1 MSTTHDSTRFLR
13 IAAWIWIGYLIA
25 MAVMDFALYTP
36 RVQSMIATTETNQ
49 VQVQPLP
56 QNQPLPNNPQV
67 NPLGQS
73 PLGQNPLGQQTTR
86 PRNYLLPV
94 YLYYAVNSFVAL
106 LFLLFAHWD
115 DFQKNL
121 GSFYYPLLLLVI
133 SAAPIIINILVV
145 PRFPQGPLSNA
156 EGMALRQLPVLF
168 VALALVASEYQLPH
182 IIFFS
187 ISTTVFELG
196 LILFASVQSRSI
208 FVFLFIAIIR
218 TISFI
223 ALGIFINLL
232 VNRLRAQS
240 ESLQEANANL
250 SHYASTLEQ
259 LTVSRERNR
268 LAREL
273 HDTLA
278 HSLTAISVSLETAK
292 AYFDIDHDKSREF
305 IDKSLDATRKGADE
319 TRRALKALRASSL
332 EDMGLGLAIQR
343 AAESAAARFHLNLT
357 LDLKNPM
364 PTLSPDVEQTI
375 FRVAQESIENI
386 VNHSRAKNFSVHLE
400 SDVHTTLTIQDDGI
414 GFDTKSKEP
423 TGHFGLVGMHERA
436 QLAGGKLK
444 ISSEKG
450 KGTKVVLTI

>member
-1 MSTTHDSTRFLR
+1 MHSTNDSTRFLR

-36 RVQSMIATTETNQ
+36 Q
-49 VQVQPLP
+49 VQRILAQSPQPQIQPL
-56 QNQPLPNNPQV
+56 LPNNPPV
-67 NPLGQS
+67 NPPPINP
-73 PLGQNPLGQQTTR
+73 PLNR
-86 PRNYLLPV
+86 FAPV
-94 YLYYAVNSFVAL
+94 FLFYIVSAFVASS
-106 LFLLFAHWD
+106 FLLFTHWSWA
-115 DFQKNL
+115 QNKL
-121 GSFYYPLLLLVI
+121 GQFYYPLLLLAI
-133 SAAPIIINILVV
+133 SAAPIIINVLVV
-145 PRFPQGPLSNA
+145 PRFPNGPLANA

-168 VALALVASEYQLPH
+168 VALALVAWEYQLPH

-187 ISTTVFELG
+187 ISTTAFELG
-196 LILFASVQSRSI
+196 LILFVSVQSRSI

-232 VNRLRAQS
+232 VNRLREQS
-240 ESLQEANANL
+240 ESLREANANL

-259 LTVSRERNR
+259 LAVSRERNR

-292 AYFDIDHDKSREF
+292 AYFDIDVNKTLEF

-319 TRRALKALRASSL
+319 TRRALKALRSSSL
-332 EDMGLGLAIQR
+332 EDMGLSLAIQR
-343 AAESAAARFHLNLT
+343 VAESAAARFHLNLT

-364 PTLSPDVEQTI
+364 PSLSPDVEQTI
-375 FRVAQESIENI
+375 FRVAQEAIENI
-386 VNHSRAKNFSVHLE
+386 VNHSQAKNFSVHLE
-400 SDVHTTLTIQDDGI
+400 SDVHTKLTIQDDGI
-414 GFDTKSKEP
+414 GFDSKSKEP
-423 TGHFGLVGMHERA
+423 TGHFGLVGMYERA
-436 QLAGGKLK
+436 QLAGGKMK

-450 KGTKVVLTI
+450 KGTQVVLTI

>member
-1 MSTTHDSTRFLR
+1 MSPTQDSTRFLR
-13 IAAWIWIGYLIA
+13 IAAWVWIGYLIA

-36 RVQSMIATTETNQ
+36 LVQRMFAENS
-49 VQVQPLP
+49 QPLI
-56 QNQPLPNNPQV
+56 QNQPLFPNNQPNQPPP
-67 NPLGQS
+67 NQLA
-73 PLGQNPLGQQTTR
+73 
-86 PRNYLLPV
+86 PV
-94 YLYYAVNSFVAL
+94 FLYYAANGLVAL
-106 LFLLFAHWD
+106 MFLLFTHWGWI
-115 DFQKNL
+115 QHKL
-121 GSFYYPLLLLVI
+121 GGLYYPLLVLAI
-133 SAAPIIINILVV
+133 SAAPIFINVVVV

-168 VALALVASEYQLPH
+168 VALALVAWEYQLPH

-187 ISTTVFELG
+187 ISTTALELG
-196 LILFASVQSRSI
+196 LILFASVQSRNI

-232 VNRLRAQS
+232 VNRLREQS
-240 ESLQEANANL
+240 ESLLEANANL

-259 LTVSRERNR
+259 LAVSRERNR

-292 AYFDIDHDKSREF
+292 AYFDIDLSKTLEF

-319 TRRALKALRASSL
+319 TRRALKALRSSSL

-343 AAESAAARFHLNLT
+343 VAESAAARFHLNLT

-364 PTLSPDVEQTI
+364 PALSPDVEQTI
-375 FRVAQESIENI
+375 FRVAQEAIENI
-386 VNHSRAKNFSVHLE
+386 VNHSRAKNFSVLLE
-400 SDVHTTLTIQDDGI
+400 SDIHTKLTIQDDGI
-414 GFDTKSKEP
+414 GFDSNSREP
-423 TGHFGLVGMHERA
+423 TGHFGLVGMYERA
-436 QLAGGKLK
+436 ELAGGDLK
-444 ISSEKG
+444 ITSDKG
-450 KGTKVVLTI
+450 KGTQVVLTI

>member
-1 MSTTHDSTRFLR
+1 MSPSNNSTRFLR

-36 RVQSMIATTETNQ
+36 Q
-49 VQVQPLP
+49 VQRILAQSPQPQIQPL
-56 QNQPLPNNPQV
+56 LPNNPPV
-67 NPLGQS
+67 NP
-73 PLGQNPLGQQTTR
+73 PPINP
-86 PRNYLLPV
+86 PV
-94 YLYYAVNSFVAL
+94 NRFAPVFLFYTASGFVAL
-106 LFLLFAHWD
+106 SFLLFTHWSWA
-115 DFQKNL
+115 QNKL
-121 GSFYYPLLLLVI
+121 GQFYYPLLLLAI
-133 SAAPIIINILVV
+133 SAAPIIINVLIV
-145 PRFPQGPLSNA
+145 PRFPNGPLANA

-168 VALALVASEYQLPH
+168 VALALVAWEYQLPH

-187 ISTTVFELG
+187 IATTVLELG

-232 VNRLRAQS
+232 VTRLRGQS
-240 ESLQEANANL
+240 ESLREANASL

-259 LTVSRERNR
+259 LAVSRERNR

-292 AYFDIDHDKSREF
+292 AYFDIDLDKSREF

-319 TRRALKALRASSL
+319 TRRALKALRSSSL

-375 FRVAQESIENI
+375 FRVAQEAIENV

-400 SDVHTTLTIQDDGI
+400 SDVHTKLTIQDDGI
-414 GFDTKSKEP
+414 GFDSKSKEP
-423 TGHFGLVGMHERA
+423 TGHFGLVGMYERA
-436 QLAGGKLK
+436 QLAGGKMK

-450 KGTKVVLTI
+450 KGTQVVLTI